1 MISGLVP
8 RKRYLNVK
16 VRNLINRLR
25 DYCRNSMLTFLKHD
39 NIYAKTYCNISGLH
53 LNSQEESLFNETFVN
68 VLNTLDLE
76 KWQKDQ
82 KSKGNKTENTKVSED
97 SVTTD
102 NKIDDSTKVG
112 LLRKKKQIKS
122 LRA

>member
-53 LNSQEESLFNETFVN
+53 LNSQKVSLFNEIFVN

-112 LLRKKKQIKS
+112 LLRKKSKLK
-122 LRA
+122 A